1 MVNKE
6 KFAEEDAE
14 GYRFEIVGRNIQV
27 TDAIRNYAL
36 EKLEKI
42 ERFHTHILDLRMT
55 IEAQKLAHVVTIL
68 LHFEH
73 FKIKVQANTTD
84 MYASI
89 DLAVDKLKSQLG
101 RWKERIQ
108 EHSKRALNATD
119 MVVNVVRR
127 PFNELEEY
135 NADIELAVK
144 DRERMHQIV
153 KTEKRPLKELTV
165 AEALMK
171 IELSGDTFLIFRS
184 EEDHCLKVI
193 YRRED
198 GDYGVIAAE

>member
-1 MVNKE
+1 MGNKE

-27 TDAIRNYAL
+27 TDAIRNYAI

-55 IEAQKLAHVVTIL
+55 IEAQKMSHVVTL
-68 LHFEH
+68 VLQFHH
-73 FKIKVQANTTD
+73 FKIKVHADTTD

-89 DLAVDKLKSQLG
+89 DLAIDKLQNQLR
-101 RWKERIQ
+101 RWKDRIQ
-108 EHSKRALNATD
+108 DRTKRPLNMTD
-119 MVVNVVRR
+119 MLVNVVRR

-135 NADIELAVK
+135 NADIELNAK
-144 DRERMHQIV
+144 DRQKMHQVI
-153 KTEKRPLKELTV
+153 KTETRPLKELTL

-171 IELSGDTFLIFRS
+171 IELSGDMFLIFRS
-184 EEDHCLKVI
+184 EDDRRLKVL

-198 GDYGVIAAE
+198 GDYGIIAAE